1 MKLAFLNNSDWFIA
15 QEANLFTIRMMNDL
29 DTIDKST
36 NVKDEAARL
45 KNTFYKKILSEFY
58 TQVGYKLLEPEDA
71 DYKEYRHQVNQY
83 RKNIYNNNE
92 SLEYCEVSST
102 MEFSAS
108 LDGPKPKPLASN
120 NTKNLPSEN
129 AGPTLAL
136 IVPFED
142 ACRLMADHK
151 VMILHGRGFV
161 EGKDLE
167 KIIKLLFERV
177 MRDDMKL
184 LGKHSEKVL
193 MDDERLASLIE
204 KIPNMYTGKDYSKID
219 ATSTKNKIN
228 LAEIDVLASKNFPL
242 CMSEVFF
249 FVVAKFFRCIY
260 I

>member
-15 QEANLFTIRMMNDL
+15 QEANLFTIRMMNEL
-29 DTIDKST
+29 ETLDKS
-36 NVKDEAARL
+36 VSSKDEAARL
-45 KNTFYKKILSEFY
+45 KNTFYKKVLSEFY

-102 MEFSAS
+102 MEFSAA
-108 LDGPKPKPLASN
+108 LDGPKPKPLGN
-120 NTKNLPSEN
+120 NNKNLPTDN

-193 MDDERLASLIE
+193 MDDERLAS
-204 KIPNMYTGKDYSKID
+204 
-219 ATSTKNKIN
+219 
-228 LAEIDVLASKNFPL
+228 
-242 CMSEVFF
+242 
-249 FVVAKFFRCIY
+249 
-260 I
+260 